1 MKIGIITYHCSN
13 NYGAQLQAYATC
25 HFLQKMGHEAEV
37 IDCNTIGVGPI
48 FMWSLESLRA
58 IFLVLSQRENA
69 IACSMSSHAT

>member
-48 FMWSLESLRA
+48 FMWSLESL
-58 IFLVLSQRENA
+58 
-69 IACSMSSHAT
+69 